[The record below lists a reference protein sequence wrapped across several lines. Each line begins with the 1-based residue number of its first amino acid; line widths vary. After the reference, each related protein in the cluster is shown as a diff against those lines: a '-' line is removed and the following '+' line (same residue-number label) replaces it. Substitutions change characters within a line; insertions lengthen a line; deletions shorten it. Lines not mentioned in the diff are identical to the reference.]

1 MPKSLP
7 SESRPT
13 TFVFLAV
20 PGEQEKRRR
29 RKKILVMQWSL
40 QDVLFLNWNLL
51 RLTNAGTLSSISG
64 L

>member
-29 RKKILVMQWSL
+29 RKKILVCANLCLIKPSDACGVRL
-40 QDVLFLNWNLL
+40 Q
-51 RLTNAGTLSSISG
+51 A
-64 L
+64 